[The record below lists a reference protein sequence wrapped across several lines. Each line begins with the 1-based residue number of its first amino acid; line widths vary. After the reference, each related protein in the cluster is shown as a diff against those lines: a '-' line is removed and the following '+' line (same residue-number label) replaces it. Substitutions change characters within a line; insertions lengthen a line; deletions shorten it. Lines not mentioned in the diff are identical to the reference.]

1 MSLFRLMPVLLLT
14 PVMIYFYFFI
24 RRMVRFWFHPQWKR
38 WHSALIA
45 AVCVGLGYFS
55 SSLFTSGI
63 VVVMHLFMLCL
74 GTDVL
79 NLFLRKIK
87 QLRWWTGVYRS
98 GMLPIATTLAVLVFA
113 YWNIHHVVKT
123 DYIVETDKSIRAE
136 GYQVVFISDLHAGL
150 TLDSE
155 DLQQY
160 AREIAELQPDLVILG
175 GDIVDEGTSLEC
187 MQLSFQILGD
197 IPSELGTFY
206 VYGNHDRSNHWGE
219 CDYTTAQLDAAMAEA
234 GIQVLSDEVL
244 QLTEDLVLVGR
255 EDASFGGDRERLSAE
270 QLMKGVS
277 KEDFILLLDHQP
289 LELGNNRELGV
300 DLQLSGHTHNGQIWP
315 VGLVSESFEINEMT
329 YGIQQM
335 EDYHIIV
342 SSGMA
347 GWGYPFRTSGSS
359 EYVMVDIQGK

>member
-24 RRMVRFWFHPQWKR
+24 RRMVRFWFHPQWKW
-38 WHSALIA
+38 WHSAIILV
-45 AVCVGLGYFS
+45 VCLGLGYAS
-55 SSLFTSGI
+55 SSFFTSGI
-63 VVVMHLFMLCL
+63 VVVMHLFMLCIAA
-74 GTDVL
+74 DVL

-87 QLRWWTGVYRS
+87 RLHWWPGLYRS
-98 GMLPIATTLAVLVFA
+98 GMLPIAVTLAVLVFA
-113 YWNIHHVVKT
+113 YWNAHNVVKT
-123 DYIVETDKSIRAE
+123 EYVVHVDKTMSQPVRVA
-136 GYQVVFISDLHAGL
+136 YISDLHAGL
-150 TLDSE
+150 TLDAE
-155 DLQQY
+155 GLQKY
-160 AREIAELQPDLVILG
+160 AKEIAAENPDLVILG

-187 MQLSFQILGD
+187 MQLTFQILGD

-244 QLTEDLVLVGR
+244 QLRDDLVLVGR
-255 EDASFGGDRERLSAE
+255 EDASFGGNRERAQSAKLLE
-270 QLMKGVS
+270 GVS
-277 KEDFILLLDHQP
+277 QDACILLLDHQP
-289 LELGNNRELGV
+289 RDLSINKDLGV
-300 DLQLSGHTHNGQIWP
+300 DLQLSGHTHAGQIWP
-315 VGLVSESFEINEMT
+315 VGLVSEAFEINEMT
-329 YGIQQM
+329 YGIQRM

-347 GWGYPFRTSGSS
+347 GWGYPFRTSGHS

>member
-1 MSLFRLMPVLLLT
+1 MSLFRLMPVLLMT
-14 PVMIYFYFFI
+14 PVMIYFFFFI
-24 RRMVRFWFHPQWKR
+24 RRLVRFWFHPQWKW
-38 WHSALIA
+38 WHTALIIV
-45 AVCVGLGYFS
+45 VCIGLGYFS

-63 VVVMHLFMLCL
+63 VVVMHLFLFCL
-74 GTDVL
+74 SADVL
-79 NLFLRKIK
+79 NLFFRKIK
-87 QLRWWTGVYRS
+87 GLRWWPGLYRS
-98 GMLPIATTLAVLVFA
+98 GMLPIAVTIAVLVFA
-113 YWNIHHVVKT
+113 YWNIHHVVQT
-123 DYIVETDKSIRAE
+123 DYTVETGKAIRQE
-136 GYQVVFISDLHAGL
+136 GYRVIFVSDLHAGL

-155 DLQQY
+155 GLQKY
-160 AREIAELQPDLVILG
+160 AREIAALHPDLVILG

-187 MQLSFQILGD
+187 MQLSFRILGD

-219 CDYTTAQLDAAMAEA
+219 CDYTTEQLDTAMTEA
-234 GIQVLSDEVL
+234 GIQVLSDEVM

-255 EDASFGGDRERLSAE
+255 EDASFGGNRERLSAE
-270 QLMKGVS
+270 QLLEGVS
-277 KEDFILLLDHQP
+277 KEDFIVLLDHQP
-289 LELGNNRELGV
+289 LELVKNRELGV

-347 GWGYPFRTSGSS
+347 GWGYPFRTSGHS